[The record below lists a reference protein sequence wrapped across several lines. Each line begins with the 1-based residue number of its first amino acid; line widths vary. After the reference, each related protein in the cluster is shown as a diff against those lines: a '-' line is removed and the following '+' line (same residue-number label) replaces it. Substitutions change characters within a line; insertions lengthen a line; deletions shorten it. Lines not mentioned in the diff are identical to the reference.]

1 MHNSPFGFQNSLID
15 HNLLVYCDVFRDA
28 DYITQY
34 QGGLHPNWSDFSIYS
49 QRRTLLTKPKTKK
62 MCLRVIWFS
71 RFKSVVE
78 QAILNVR
85 GAAKNYLYAWNYRIW
100 PGPNINTFISHL
112 IHSADNFH
120 FGLPPHAIGKDY
132 PVEGSFFT
140 KSSSNTGWQFS
151 IYGLLGFILSSAE
164 GLHFKS
170 LGLSLAGI
178 PAKRI
183 LLARSGDPELLII

>member
-1 MHNSPFGFQNSLID
+1 MLIRKFSLYQNTDTILEYSRKKMILAGELICENDFYFGMMETLLIANMSCTRDLNSVQWNIENWEEGYGEFESGIDFTGSSTRVWSQCHKHKFVHNSPFSFQNSLID

-62 MCLRVIWFS
+62 MCLRVFWFS

-85 GAAKNYLYAWNYRIW
+85 GAAKNYLYA
-100 PGPNINTFISHL
+100 
-112 IHSADNFH
+112 
-120 FGLPPHAIGKDY
+120 
-132 PVEGSFFT
+132 
-140 KSSSNTGWQFS
+140 
-151 IYGLLGFILSSAE
+151 
-164 GLHFKS
+164 
-170 LGLSLAGI
+170 
-178 PAKRI
+178 
-183 LLARSGDPELLII
+183 